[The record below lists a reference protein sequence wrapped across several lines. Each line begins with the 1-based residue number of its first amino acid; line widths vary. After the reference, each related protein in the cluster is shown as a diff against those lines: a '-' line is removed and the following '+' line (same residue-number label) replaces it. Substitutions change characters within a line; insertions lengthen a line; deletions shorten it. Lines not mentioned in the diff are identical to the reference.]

1 MNSLD
6 ELMQTARLPVMPEVA
21 LKLVASFDSETL
33 DITYMRDVISKDP
46 TLTASVL
53 RLANSPLYGLSR
65 SVNSLDAAISILGI
79 SKVRTQAIAVCLSNA
94 IELPRGLSRESF
106 WNRSMC
112 CAGYAMWLALAVG
125 LDENEAWL
133 TGIMLHLGEV
143 LIGQMQT
150 PLSVP
155 AAPQTPDARWQAERT
170 QFGFDEGQVMGEV
183 ARRWYFPA
191 EIALALTD
199 CAKPLEAT
207 PFSPLAAVLHL
218 AATLSEAVRGGDA
231 ILQAMPPDLVT
242 RLGID
247 LEWIAQY
254 LPDPASFTDRSML

>member
-1 MNSLD
+1 MKSLD

-21 LKLVASFDSETL
+21 LTLVASFASETL

-46 TLTASVL
+46 ALTASVL
-53 RLANSPLYGLSR
+53 RLANSPIYGLSR

-94 IELPRGLSRESF
+94 IELPRGMSRESF
-106 WNRSMC
+106 WSRSMC

-143 LIGQMQT
+143 LIWQMQT
-150 PLSVP
+150 PLPAPAVP
-155 AAPQTPDARWQAERT
+155 PDARWQAERA
-170 QFGFDEGQVMGEV
+170 QFGFDEGQVMAEA

-191 EIALALTD
+191 EIVQALRD
-199 CAKPLEAT
+199 CAQPLEVT
-207 PFSPLAAVLHL
+207 PFSPLAVVLHR
-218 AATLSEAVRGGDA
+218 AATLSEAGQGDDA
-231 ILQAMPPDLVT
+231 ILQAMPPELVA

-247 LEWIAQY
+247 IEWIAQY